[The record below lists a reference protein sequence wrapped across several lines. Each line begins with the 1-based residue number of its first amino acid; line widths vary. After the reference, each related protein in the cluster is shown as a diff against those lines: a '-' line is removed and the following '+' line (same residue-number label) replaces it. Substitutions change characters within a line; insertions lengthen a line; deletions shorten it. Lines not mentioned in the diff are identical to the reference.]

1 MEIKETSIAGS
12 LESSD
17 VMVTISASSN
27 LEIEINSAVQA
38 QFEDDIMK
46 TIKDVLNDLNI
57 TKANVKIQDKGAL
70 DCVLRARLITAIIRS
85 TKDETLWEMIK

>member
-85 TKDETLWEMIK
+85 TKDETLWEKIK

>member
-57 TKANVKIQDKGAL
+57 TKASVKIQDKGAL

-85 TKDETLWEMIK
+85 TKDETLWEKIK

>member
-46 TIKDVLNDLNI
+46 TIKDVLNDLSI

-85 TKDETLWEMIK
+85 TKDETLWEKIK

>member
-46 TIKDVLNDLNI
+46 TIKDVLTDLNI
-57 TKANVKIQDKGAL
+57 TKASVKIQDKGAL

-85 TKDETLWEMIK
+85 TKDETLWEKIK